1 MRRLF
6 LIVAVVTAA
15 VPVSAVDDHFE
26 CDGRAARPLGPT
38 RVAANRA
45 VEAASRCRD
54 VHHVNGVRCD
64 LRLRSTRAVS
74 PG

>member
-6 LIVAVVTAA
+6 LIVAVVTA

-26 CDGRAARPLGPT
+26 CDGLAARPLGPT

-54 VHHVNGVRCD
+54 VCHVDGVRCD